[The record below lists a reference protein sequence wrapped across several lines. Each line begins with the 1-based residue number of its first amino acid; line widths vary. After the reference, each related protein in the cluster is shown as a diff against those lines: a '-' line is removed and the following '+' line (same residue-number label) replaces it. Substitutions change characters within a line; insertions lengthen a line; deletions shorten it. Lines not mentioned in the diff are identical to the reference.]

1 MFKRIIALSISFMIL
16 LGLLSGTG
24 GIEAKGDGI
33 EITSSSAILMEASTG
48 EIIFE
53 KNSDAKSPP
62 ASITKIMTLILIF
75 EALDRGDIKLDEMI
89 TTSGDAAKMGG
100 SNVYLEEG
108 ETLSVDDMIKC
119 IAISSANDASYA
131 MGERIGGTIEG
142 FVGMMNN
149 KAKELGM
156 KNTHFVNCH
165 GLDDENHYS
174 TARDVAI
181 MSRELIVN
189 HPEISKYS
197 TTWMDSIIHKT
208 KRGEKEFGLS
218 NTNKLIRT
226 YDGIT
231 GLKTG
236 STSKAG
242 YCLSAT
248 AKRGEVS
255 LISVVMNSKDH
266 KTRFSECKTLL
277 DYGFTNCKV
286 YVSDCKDKYY
296 EIKVNKGKKDKVYGK
311 INEEFQKMFIGRTD
325 FDKITYETNMLET
338 VTAPIDKGMIIG
350 QLVFYDSDKEI
361 GTVDI
366 YATTDVERMGFL
378 DCIKKITSKFFL

>member
-1 MFKRIIALSISFMIL
+1 MFKRIIASSISIIIV
-16 LGLLSGTG
+16 LGLFCNIG
-24 GIEAKGDGI
+24 GVKAKGDGM

-53 KNSDAKSPP
+53 KNSDVKSPP

-75 EALDRGDIKLDEMI
+75 EALDRGDLKLDEMI
-89 TTSGDAAKMGG
+89 TTSKSAAKMGG

-142 FVGMMNN
+142 FVGMMNS

-156 KNTHFVNCH
+156 NNTNFVNCH
-165 GLDDENHYS
+165 GLDAENHYS

-181 MSRELIVN
+181 MSRELIVM

-226 YDGIT
+226 YEGIT

-248 AKRGEVS
+248 AKRGAVS

-286 YVSDCKDKYY
+286 YISDCMDKYY
-296 EIKVNKGKKDKVYGK
+296 EVKVNKGKKDKVYGK
-311 INEEFQKMFIGRTD
+311 INEEFQMMFLERTD
-325 FDKITYETNMLET
+325 FDNITYETNMIED
-338 VTAPIDKGMIIG
+338 VTAPINKGMILG
-350 QLVFYDSDKEI
+350 QLVFYDSGKEI
-361 GTVDI
+361 GKVDI
-366 YATTDVERMGFL
+366 YATTDVERMGFI
-378 DCIKKITSKFFL
+378 DCIMKISSKFFL